1 MRYVTYLRAAAAV
14 PAMLLLAAAP
24 APPPASLLR
33 VPQQPVAA
41 YLTSASP
48 ASGLDAKS
56 AFKLVG
62 KANSRNRQPAR
73 WQVARALAAEGRA
86 VEAVAVLETMQAD
99 EPGLAQVPLF
109 SAMLGRTL
117 VEAGRY
123 DDGLASLSDPQFT
136 AIPETCLA
144 RLKAQVL
151 RGQSAAG
158 AAEWPCAAR
167 AIAKVPQARK
177 AAEQRL
183 VARALFAA
191 NRRAEASAIVKGL
204 AKGDP
209 ANLLLQADA
218 ARDTS
223 PALAARLER
232 EAMKRG
238 IAPVRM
244 AAALSLIQSDLA
256 AGRIDR
262 AKALRRLDRTHFM
275 WRGGAL
281 EQRALTMSLSVAQA
295 SGDLR
300 GELMAGAS
308 LVRHFPLGTDGPR
321 VLDQVQRRLS
331 GVLADNS
338 GVPLPE
344 AAGLLWDYR
353 DMLPPGAAADATV
366 RRLAGRLAAAG
377 LTGRAADLLEYQVR
391 QRLVGVSRAV
401 VATQAARWRL
411 DSGDPDAALNL
422 LRDSET
428 PGIDDVTRNTRRRIG
443 AVALIALGRGAEAFA
458 LLEGETGTLGLPL
471 AAELYWQAQDW
482 PRFTAAI
489 RPQLP
494 PANAPLSPR
503 DRSNIVHAAIAAVL
517 GSDAELTAELHRRY
531 AGPMASGPLSAAF
544 RLVTGDPAKIDPVRI
559 RAALA
564 EAAQTVPPQE
574 IAQWF
579 RALDAAPTG
588 SSPKSG
594 R

>member
-1 MRYVTYLRAAAAV
+1 MSS
-14 PAMLLLAAAP
+14 AP
-24 APPPASLLR
+24 R
-33 VPQQPVAA
+33 
-41 YLTSASP
+41 
-48 ASGLDAKS
+48 LDSKT
-56 AFKLVG
+56 AFKLVA
-62 KANSRNRQPAR
+62 KSDARYRQPAR
-73 WQVARALAAEGRA
+73 WQVARLLAAEGLA
-86 VEAVAVLETMQAD
+86 TEAVAVLETMRAD

-109 SAMLGRTL
+109 TSLLGRTL
-117 VEAGRY
+117 VTAGRY
-123 DDGLASLSDPQFT
+123 DDGLAILSNPQFT
-136 AIPETCLA
+136 GVPDICLV
-144 RLKAQVL
+144 RLEAEVL
-151 RGQSAAG
+151 RGRPAAA
-158 AAEWPCAAR
+158 AAEWPCAAP
-167 AIAKVPQARK
+167 ALAKVPLPRK
-177 AAEQRL
+177 AAQQRL
-183 VARALFAA
+183 VARALYAA
-191 NRRAEASAIVKGL
+191 NRRPEAGAIVKYL

-209 ANLLLQADA
+209 ANLLLQAEA
-218 ARDTS
+218 ARGRS
-223 PALAARLER
+223 PAMASRLER
-232 EAMKRG
+232 DAMTRG

-256 AGRIDR
+256 TGRIDR
-262 AKALRRLDRTHFM
+262 ATALRRLDRTHFM

-281 EQRALTMSLSVAQA
+281 EQRALMMSLSVARA

-300 GELMAGAS
+300 SELTAGAS
-308 LVRHFPLGTDGPR
+308 LVRHFPLGADGPR

-331 GVLADNS
+331 GILADNS

-344 AAGLLWDYR
+344 AAGLMWDYR

-366 RRLAGRLAAAG
+366 RRLAERLAAAG

-411 DSGDPDAALNL
+411 DAGDPDAAVSL

-428 PGIDDVTRNTRRRIG
+428 PDIDTVTGNARRRIG

-494 PANAPLSPR
+494 APGAQLSAR

-517 GSDAELTAELHRRY
+517 GSDADLTAELQRRY
-531 AGPMASGPLSAAF
+531 AAPMASGPLSAAF
-544 RLVTGDPAKIDPVRI
+544 KLVIGDPARIDPARI
-559 RAALA
+559 RTALA

-579 RALDAAPTG
+579 RAIEAAPTG